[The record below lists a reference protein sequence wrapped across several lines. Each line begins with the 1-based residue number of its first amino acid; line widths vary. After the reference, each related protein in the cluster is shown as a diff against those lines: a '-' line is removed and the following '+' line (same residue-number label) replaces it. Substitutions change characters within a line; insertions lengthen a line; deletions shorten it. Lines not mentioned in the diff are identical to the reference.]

1 MFENTQDSYV
11 DEKINK
17 KMSQPKIA
25 IVKKVVEHS
34 AEDDFSNF
42 ECDVITAGDRQ
53 QLRDVAVMTPGT
65 GMIEVPRVDD
75 TVLVSKIDGRGERH
89 VIIGTLHTRSSRAPL
104 GKEGMVRYKK
114 GNLYLEMDGEGEW
127 IRLSHKN
134 NDDDATSDA
143 NAVVEIDDSGSDPII
158 NISGKTVNI
167 ESDSAIVNSQSVKLG
182 DSSGTF
188 EGVAR
193 EGDTVEVDDPDSGTI
208 SGVITSG
215 SSNVKST

>member
-1 MFENTQDSYV
+1 MFENTEDSYI

-25 IVKKVVEHS
+25 IVKKVVEHT
-34 AEDDFSNF
+34 ANDDFSNF

-75 TVLVSKIDGRGERH
+75 TVLVSKIDGRGERY
-89 VIIGTLHTRSSRAPL
+89 VVIGTLHTRESRAPL
-104 GKEGMVRYKK
+104 GKEGMIRYKK
-114 GNLYLEMDGEGEW
+114 GNLYLEMDGDGEW

-134 NDDDATSDA
+134 NDDDSTSDA
-143 NAVVEIDDSGSDPII
+143 NVSIEIDDSGSTP
-158 NISGKTVNI
+158 
-167 ESDSAIVNSQSVKLG
+167 IVNVKGGTINLG
-182 DSSGTF
+182 DPSGNLK
-188 EGVAR
+188 EVAR
-193 EGDTVEVDDPDSGTI
+193 KGDSVEVGGIGGT
-208 SGVITSG
+208 ITSG